1 MPPRAT
7 TIDETIVAT
16 PRRARLARRRAMVR
30 FKNRYLVVEIAHND
44 GRAMEDARKER
55 DLLDAIRDAVKE
67 NFGDVGAGRA
77 VAALSVRYA
86 DAMTGVCGVRCD
98 RERARAV
105 RGAVTTMEGFRGRRA
120 AFAVTHCGGTV
131 RGARDACVR
140 RLSARL
146 HALVAE
152 GRVREADVEGILE
165 TQGKIVATA
174 VTN

>member
-1 MPPRAT
+1 
-7 TIDETIVAT
+7 
-16 PRRARLARRRAMVR
+16 MVR

-86 DAMTGVCGVRCD
+86 DAMTGVCVVRCD

-140 RLSARL
+140 RLSSEVTRASRRGTGQGGGRGGDFGDARENRGDGGDEL
-146 HALVAE
+146 T
-152 GRVREADVEGILE
+152 R
-165 TQGKIVATA
+165 TSMC
-174 VTN
+174 NNSS